1 MVKFLIIRFSSIGD
15 IVLTTPVVRCLK
27 TQNDDFEVHYL
38 TKAKFAPVIEANPY
52 IDKIHT
58 LDNNF
63 SQLIKD
69 LKKEDFNYVIDLH
82 RNIRTF
88 RVKNS
93 LRKLSFSFNKL
104 NIKKWLLVNLKIN
117 KLPEIHIV
125 DRYLETVQLFSA
137 ENDDKGLDFFINPHD
152 ELNISEFPEIHNKPF
167 LIIVTGGGHYTK
179 QIPKDKII
187 EIINSISAPIVLIG
201 GKEDIEKAHQIEVA
215 VNKKVLNFTG
225 KLNIGQSAS
234 LIKHSAMIV
243 TADTGMMHI
252 AAAFKKNILS
262 VWGNT
267 IPEFGMSAYR
277 AGPYSE
283 IFEVKGLSC
292 RPCSKIGY
300 KKCPKE
306 HFNCMNKQDFGQ
318 LKNKINNYF
327 NSLTGNN

>member
-15 IVLTTPVVRCLK
+15 IVLTTPVIRCLK

-58 LDNNF
+58 LNKNF
-63 SQLIKD
+63 SKLIKD
-69 LKKEDFNYVIDLH
+69 LKKEDFNYIIDLH

-137 ENDDKGLDFFINPHD
+137 ENDDKGLDFFIRPHD
-152 ELNISEFPEIHNKPF
+152 ELNISEIPEIHNKPF
-167 LIIVTGGGHYTK
+167 LIIVTGGGHFTK

-187 EIINSISAPIVLIG
+187 DIINSTSAPIALIG
-201 GKEDIEKAHQIEVA
+201 GKEDIEKSNQIEVA
-215 VNKKVLNFTG
+215 VNKKILNFTG

-277 AGPYSE
+277 AGPHSE

-300 KKCPKE
+300 KKCPKK
-306 HFNCMNKQDFGQ
+306 HFDCMNKQGFEQ
-318 LKNKINNYF
+318 LKNKINKYF
-327 NSLTGNN
+327 DGLTGNN